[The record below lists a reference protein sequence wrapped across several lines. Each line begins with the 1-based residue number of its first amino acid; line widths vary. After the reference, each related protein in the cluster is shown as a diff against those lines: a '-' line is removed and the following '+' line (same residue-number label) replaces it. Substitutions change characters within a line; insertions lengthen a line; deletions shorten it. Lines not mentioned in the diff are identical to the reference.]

1 MSTAKSNRDRNNSA
15 SPVNYCLG
23 VRKCLPTFLE
33 RGCVPRRVFWLLHAQ
48 SASGQQTATCLASG
62 GLHRH
67 GHDYRRSHRS
77 CASERVKAGVAR
89 DAVCA
94 ESDGFLHHDFSA
106 ACRASSDT
114 AAHAIA
120 STKCSVSAA
129 PAGGRP
135 ASCTVDAERSKLQA
149 WIQRQGL
156 RDGVS
161 CAVRRLEEA
170 G

>member
-23 VRKCLPTFLE
+23 VRKCFRPFWSAVAC
-33 RGCVPRRVFWLLHAQ
+33 RGECSGFCMRRAR
-48 SASGQQTATCLASG
+48 GQRTATCLASG

-94 ESDGFLHHDFSA
+94 ESDSFLHHDFSA
-106 ACRASSDT
+106 ACPASSDT

-120 STKCSVSAA
+120 SAKCSVSAA

-135 ASCTVDAERSKLQA
+135 ASCTVDAERPKLQA